1 MKFSLLFFNMIFI
14 KRYQDIPI
22 NNLFV
27 NQKLEKI
34 GYINQRGELYYLNNE
49 KRDQKYG
56 TLHVKENK
64 MFRYHENGEKW
75 SITTPSRSFLSSKG
89 HYLEKPD
96 SSLLYN
102 DFNDSFFQIYMNGDI
117 LQDGKKVNVNVN
129 KKELWTS
136 ASVHNEEHV
145 LYMNEQNEFYIHHIR
160 DDYEMFKDTYR
171 INSIGQK
178 INVSRKGH
186 FINVYILYPN
196 DGVRVLRFFGGLHNF
211 LSGFFISV
219 PSCKDF
225 SSWYPHLSVV
235 TEDGEFKI
243 WNIQHDQKY
252 EMIYSKLFPDLK
264 DDIEQMLQ
272 WNKIIYIAKRRQL
285 LEFLLILV

>member
-14 KRYQDIPI
+14 KRYEDIPI
-22 NNLFV
+22 NNLFI

-34 GYINQRGELYYLNNE
+34 GYINQKGNLYYLNNE
-49 KRDQKYG
+49 KRDKTYG
-56 TLHVKENK
+56 TLDVKENK
-64 MFRYHENGEKW
+64 IFRYNENGSKW
-75 SITTPSRSFLSSKG
+75 VITTPFRSFLSSKG
-89 HYLEKPD
+89 YYLEKPN

-117 LQDGKKVNVNVN
+117 LQDGKKLNVKVN

-145 LYMNEQNEFYIHHIR
+145 LYMNEQNQFHIHHLR
-160 DDYEMFKDTYR
+160 NDYEMFKDQYK
-171 INSIGQK
+171 IASVGQK
-178 INVSRKGH
+178 IKISRKGH

-196 DGVRVLRFFGGLHNF
+196 YGVRVLRFFGGFNNF
-211 LSGFFISV
+211 LNGFFISV

-225 SSWYPHLSVV
+225 SSWYPHLCVL
-235 TEDGEFKI
+235 TEEGELKI
-243 WNIQHDQKY
+243 WDIKHNQKY
-252 EMIYSKLFPDLK
+252 EMLYSKVFSDLK
-264 DDIEQMLQ
+264 DDIEQMVQ

-285 LEFLLILV
+285 LEFLLLPV